1 MSNLRDLRKRI
12 GLKATELA
20 KMVGTSKANISRW
33 ESGTRRLTAEIAV
46 LIDEKTGG
54 RISRHDLR
62 PDIFGEAA

>member
-20 KMVGTSKANISRW
+20 EMVGTSKANISRW